1 MSLRILTSP
10 SGTPAVQLILVIVG
24 RDSAPG
30 AFGVNPGTAV
40 VSFAAVDEREYTA
53 VTS

>member
-30 AFGVNPGTAV
+30 ASGINPDAAV
-40 VSFAAVDEREYTA
+40 VSFAAVDERKHAA
-53 VTS
+53 VTN